1 MHVIS
6 CRVRDEVCI
15 GDSVRITVLEVGQD
29 RIRLGVTSP
38 HQFPEYQEQ
47 VVYLGDE
54 FGEEETTEPARADR
68 RLVEI

>member
-6 CRVRDEVCI
+6 CRVRDEICV
-15 GDSVRITVLEVGQD
+15 GDSVRIAVLEVAED

-38 HQFPEYQEQ
+38 GQFPEYQEQ
-47 VVYLGDE
+47 VIYITDAA
-54 FGEEETTEPARADR
+54 ETSADDLTESDR

>member
-6 CRVRDEVCI
+6 CRVRDEICV
-15 GDSVRITVLEVGQD
+15 GDSVRIAVLEVSED

-38 HQFPEYQEQ
+38 GQFPEYQEQ
-47 VVYLGDE
+47 VIYLTDDAR
-54 FGEEETTEPARADR
+54 TEADAFAAAGR

>member
-15 GDSVRITVLEVGQD
+15 GDDVRITVLEIADD
-29 RIRLGVTSP
+29 RIRLGITSP
-38 HQFPEYQEQ
+38 DQFPEYREQ
-47 VVYLGDE
+47 VIYLTDE
-54 FGEEETTEPARADR
+54 SDEGVDGPAEAGR